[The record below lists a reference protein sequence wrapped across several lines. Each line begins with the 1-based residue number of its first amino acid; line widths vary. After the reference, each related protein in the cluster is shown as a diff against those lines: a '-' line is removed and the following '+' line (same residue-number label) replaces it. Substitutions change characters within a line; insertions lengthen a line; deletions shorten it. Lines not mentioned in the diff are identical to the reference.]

1 MTFQFKD
8 IAGDTT
14 SARQSV
20 TNRSTVLLAQRLGLL
35 IALQFKNRSE
45 NAPPRSTAINRPL
58 VLLALCLGVLV
69 AQIDT
74 SVVNLATHAIGVTFQ
89 AGVAPLQW
97 VLDAYNL
104 VYAVLLLSGGLVADL
119 YGRRRAF
126 AIGAVV
132 MAVGSLVCAFAPAIG
147 VLIAARAVTGLGAA
161 LLLPSSLAIIRVVWP
176 EPAARARTLGI
187 WASCNGLAFAIG
199 PSIGGLLIEQF
210 GWRSVFLLVVP
221 LASVALVLAW
231 LAVPESADPEG
242 RHFDL
247 LGQVSGGLALA
258 GLALA
263 AITSHDGGTQWIAAL
278 LLTALALPTFLWTE
292 RRRGA
297 AALVPL
303 DLFRIRPF
311 SGAIAATASMTFG
324 MYGLIFLLPLV
335 WQAEGHLTP
344 GQAGLFMMPTSL
356 VFFLVSM
363 QSGRLVQRFGT
374 RALTA
379 GGTAVIGCGSLLV
392 AATHAG
398 SPMWLAQLGLLCT
411 ATGMGLNTGPLHGI
425 AVGSVAQA
433 RSGTASAMINV
444 ARMTGA
450 TLGVALLG
458 AVFAL
463 LHGGAAGLHVALLIG
478 GLVQLTGAMVAFAR
492 IR

>member
-8 IAGDTT
+8 IPGN

-20 TNRSTVLLAQRLGLL
+20 TNRATVLLAQRLGVLVP
-35 IALQFKNRSE
+35 LQFKKAAGG
-45 NAPPRSTAINRPL
+45 APPRDRTINRTL

-74 SVVNLATHAIGVTFQ
+74 SVVNLATHAIGMTFQ

-126 AIGAVV
+126 AIGAVI
-132 MAVGSLVCAFAPAIG
+132 MAAGSLVCAFAPAIG
-147 VLIAARAVTGLGAA
+147 VLISARAFTGLGAA

-199 PSIGGLLIEQF
+199 PSIGGLLIEHF

-221 LASVALVLAW
+221 LASIAFALAW
-231 LAVPESADPEG
+231 LSVPESADPEG

-247 LGQVSGGLALA
+247 PGQLSGALALG

-263 AITSHDGGTQWIAAL
+263 AITSHDGGYYWLAAL
-278 LLTALALPTFLWTE
+278 LLTALALPVFLWSE
-292 RRRGA
+292 RKRGT

-311 SGAIAATASMTFG
+311 SGAIAATAGMTFG

-335 WQAEGHLTP
+335 LQADGHFTP
-344 GQAGLFMMPTSL
+344 GQAGFFMMPTAL
-356 VFFLVSM
+356 VFFAVST
-363 QSGRLVQRFGT
+363 QSGRLVQYFGT
-374 RALTA
+374 RALTV

-398 SPMWLAQLGLLCT
+398 SPIWLAQFGLLLT

-425 AVGSVAQA
+425 AVSSVAQA
-433 RSGTASAMINV
+433 RSGTASALINV

-478 GLVQLTGAMVAFAR
+478 GLVQLTGALVAYR
-492 IR
+492 CIK